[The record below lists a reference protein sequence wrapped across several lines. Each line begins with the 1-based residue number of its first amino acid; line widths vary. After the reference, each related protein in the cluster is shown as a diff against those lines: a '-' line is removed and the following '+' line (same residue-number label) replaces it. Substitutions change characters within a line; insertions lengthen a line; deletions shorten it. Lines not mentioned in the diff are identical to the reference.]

1 MLDWSELKLM
11 SGQQIEKELN
21 RILPFVQK
29 PGRYVGGEYN
39 RIKKDWDSVTS
50 HIALVFP
57 DIYDLGLPNLGIMIL
72 YEEINKRA
80 DALCERAYLPWLDM
94 EKSMRE
100 NGIPLY
106 SLESKTPLS
115 QFDLIGF
122 TLPYETLYTNV
133 LDALD
138 LAGIPLHSN
147 ERDERHPII
156 LAGGHA
162 AYNPE
167 PMAPFIDA
175 FVIGEGEE
183 VIHEVIE
190 SLQQSKARGLNRN
203 ETLQS
208 LQTISGVYIPL
219 FYEPKYHQDQT
230 FDSLVPLT
238 PNAPATITK
247 RICATLP
254 PPPTRFLVPSIDVVH
269 NRIAMEIM
277 RGCTRGCRFCHA
289 GMVNRPVRERTV
301 DTILDAIEEAL
312 VNTGYEEIALL
323 SLSSSDYTQIGHLV
337 DEITTHF
344 KERNLTI
351 SLPSLRIESFS
362 VDLMEKLKGM
372 RQGGFT
378 LAPEAASDQMR
389 NRINKPIQAEQL
401 LATAREIYSRGWN
414 TLKLYFMIGQPGETM
429 EDVQA
434 IADLAKSVIVEGRK
448 AIGKR
453 ANLHVGVSTF
463 VPKPHTPFQW
473 ASLDPL
479 PVVLEKQNLLKDQLR
494 GPGMKMTWSN
504 PRETI
509 LEAALS
515 RGDRNLS
522 QVIETAW
529 RNGAKFDAWQDQ
541 FNFNIWMDAFDAHQ
555 LSPDFYTTRLRI
567 SDEAFPWDHIHTGVT
582 KKFLLRE
589 YQRSLDGIL
598 TPDCRE
604 GCHACGILTE
614 FSDLRR
620 SNPGEL
626 WLCPEVN

>member
-1 MLDWSELKLM
+1 MHLIS
-11 SGQQIEKELN
+11 SQQIEKKLN
-21 RILPFVQK
+21 SLLPFVQK

-39 RIKKDWDSVTS
+39 QVKKDWDSVKT
-50 HIALVFP
+50 HVALVFP
-57 DIYDLGLPNLGIMIL
+57 DIYDLGLPNLGVMIL
-72 YEEINKRA
+72 YEELNKRA

-94 EKSMRE
+94 EIAMRE

-106 SLESKTPLS
+106 SLESKTPLA

-133 LDALD
+133 LNALD
-138 LAGIPLHSN
+138 LANIPLYSD
-147 ERDERHPII
+147 ERDATHPII
-156 LAGGHA
+156 IAGGHA

-167 PMAPFIDA
+167 PMAAFIDA

-183 VIHEVIE
+183 AIHEVIE
-190 SLQQSKARGLNRN
+190 NIQRSKDLGADRVDTLHALQAVP
-203 ETLQS
+203 
-208 LQTISGVYIPL
+208 GVYIPSL
-219 FYEPKYHQDQT
+219 YEPNYHPDGR
-230 FDSLVPLT
+230 FASLVPRS
-238 PNAPATITK
+238 PKAPASISK

-301 DTILDAIEEAL
+301 DTILNTIEEAL
-312 VNTGYEEIALL
+312 SNTGYEEIALL
-323 SLSSSDYTQIGHLV
+323 SLSSSDYTQIGNLV
-337 DEITTHF
+337 EEITCRF
-344 KERNLTI
+344 KGRNLTI

-362 VDLMEKLKGM
+362 VDLMEKLKGV

-378 LAPEAASDQMR
+378 LAPEAASDRMR

-401 LATAREIYSRGWN
+401 LATAREVYSHGWT

-434 IADLAKSVIVEGRK
+434 IADLSKAVIVEGRK

-494 GPGMKMTWSN
+494 GPGLKMTWSN

-522 QVIETAW
+522 KVIETAW
-529 RNGAKFDAWQDQ
+529 RKGAKFDAWQDQ
-541 FNFNIWMDAFDAHQ
+541 FNFNVWMDAFVAHNI
-555 LSPDFYTTRLRI
+555 SPDFYSTRAREL
-567 SDEAFPWDHIHTGVT
+567 DETFPWDHIHTGVT
-582 KKFLLRE
+582 RKFLQRE
-589 YQRSLDGIL
+589 YQRSLDGTL
-598 TPDCRE
+598 TDDCRDV
-604 GCHACGILTE
+604 CHACGILTE

-620 SNPGEL
+620 TNPSEQ
-626 WLCPEVN
+626 WLCPEVT

>member
-1 MLDWSELKLM
+1 MHLIS
-11 SGQQIEKELN
+11 SQQIEKKLN
-21 RILPFVQK
+21 SLLPFVQK

-39 RIKKDWDSVTS
+39 QVKKDWDSVKT
-50 HIALVFP
+50 HVALVFP
-57 DIYDLGLPNLGIMIL
+57 DIYDLGLPNLGVMIL
-72 YEEINKRA
+72 YEELNKRA

-94 EKSMRE
+94 EIAMRE

-106 SLESKTPLS
+106 SLESKTPLA

-133 LDALD
+133 LNALD
-138 LAGIPLHSN
+138 LANIPLYS
-147 ERDERHPII
+147 DEREATHPII
-156 LAGGHA
+156 IAGGHA

-167 PMAPFIDA
+167 PMAAFIDA
-175 FVIGEGEE
+175 YVIGEGEE
-183 VIHEVIE
+183 AIHEVIE
-190 SLQQSKARGLNRN
+190 NIQRSKDLGADRVDTLHALQAVP
-203 ETLQS
+203 
-208 LQTISGVYIPL
+208 GVYIPSL
-219 FYEPKYHQDQT
+219 YEPNYHPDGR
-230 FDSLVPLT
+230 FASLVPRS
-238 PNAPATITK
+238 PKAPASISK

-301 DTILDAIEEAL
+301 DTILNTIEEAL
-312 VNTGYEEIALL
+312 SNTGYEEGALL
-323 SLSSSDYTQIGHLV
+323 SLSSSDYTQIGNLV
-337 DEITTHF
+337 EEITCRF
-344 KERNLTI
+344 KGRNLTI

-362 VDLMEKLKGM
+362 VDLMEKLKGV

-378 LAPEAASDQMR
+378 LAPEAASDRMR

-401 LATAREIYSRGWN
+401 LATAREVYSHGWT

-434 IADLAKSVIVEGRK
+434 IADLSKAVIVEGRK

-494 GPGMKMTWSN
+494 GPGLKMTWSN

-522 QVIETAW
+522 KVIETAW

-541 FNFNIWMDAFDAHQ
+541 FNFNVWMDAFVAHNI
-555 LSPDFYTTRLRI
+555 SPDFYSTRAREL
-567 SDEAFPWDHIHTGVT
+567 DEAFPWDHIHTGVT
-582 KKFLLRE
+582 RKFLQRE
-589 YQRSLDGIL
+589 YQRSLDGTL
-598 TPDCRE
+598 TDDCRDV
-604 GCHACGILTE
+604 CHACGILTE

-620 SNPGEL
+620 TNPSEQ
-626 WLCPEVN
+626 WLCPEVT

>member
-1 MLDWSELKLM
+1 MKS
-11 SGQQIEKELN
+11 SQQIEKQLDK
-21 RILPFVQK
+21 ILPFVQK

-39 RIKKDWDSVTS
+39 RVKKDWGSVKS
-50 HIALVFP
+50 HVALVFP

-72 YEEINKRA
+72 YEEINKRT
-80 DALCERAYLPWLDM
+80 DALCERAYVPWLDM

-100 NGIPLY
+100 NEIPLY

-115 QFDLIGF
+115 HFDLIGF
-122 TLPYETLYTNV
+122 TLPYESLYTNV
-133 LDALD
+133 LNALD
-138 LAGIPLHSN
+138 LAGIPIHTH
-147 ERDERHPII
+147 ERDENDPII
-156 LAGGHA
+156 IAGGHA
-162 AYNPE
+162 TYNPE

-183 VIHEVIE
+183 VIHEIIDH
-190 SLQQSKARGLNRN
+190 LQQSKERGYDRA
-203 ETLQS
+203 ETLHS
-208 LQTISGVYIPL
+208 LLSVQGIYIPSL
-219 FYEPKYHQDQT
+219 YEPEYNQDKT
-230 FDSLVPLT
+230 FASITPKFSDVP
-238 PNAPATITK
+238 AVITK
-247 RICATLP
+247 RICGTLP
-254 PPPTRFLVPSIDVVH
+254 PPPTRFLVPAIDVVH

-301 DTILDAIEEAL
+301 DTILYAIDEAL
-312 VNTGYEEIALL
+312 PNTGYEEIALL
-323 SLSSSDYTQIGHLV
+323 SLSSSDYTQIGDLV
-337 DEITTHF
+337 DKITDRYSG
-344 KERNLTI
+344 RNLTI

-362 VDLMEKLKGM
+362 VDLMEKLKGV

-389 NRINKPIQAEQL
+389 NRINKPIQANQL
-401 LATAREIYSRGWN
+401 LATAHEIYSRGWS

-429 EDVQA
+429 DDVQA
-434 IADLAKSVIVEGRK
+434 IADLSKQVIVEGRK

-479 PVVLEKQNLLKDQLR
+479 PTVLEKQNLLKDQLR

-515 RGDRNLS
+515 RGDRNLAN
-522 QVIETAW
+522 VIETAW
-529 RNGAKFDAWQDQ
+529 RKGAKFDAWQDH
-541 FNFNIWMDAFDAHQ
+541 FNFNIWMDAFDTHGI
-555 LSPDFYTTRLRI
+555 SPDFYTSRPR
-567 SDEAFPWDHIHTGVT
+567 SADEAFPWDHIHTGVNR
-582 KKFLLRE
+582 KFLLKE
-589 YQRSLDGIL
+589 YQRSMQGEL

-614 FSDLRR
+614 FSRLRR
-620 SNPGEL
+620 ENPGDL